1 MKSDVFKLLGQL
13 LNIHDDIFYQI
24 LSNIIYKKVVMDI
37 DLGNQFQEYE
47 EQEIVNSYEYAVDM
61 EATNKYIPANKSFN
75 TVDSSQGAF

>member
-1 MKSDVFKLLGQL
+1 
-13 LNIHDDIFYQI
+13 
-24 LSNIIYKKVVMDI
+24 MDI

-75 TVDSSQGAF
+75 TVDSTQGAF

>member
-47 EQEIVNSYEYAVDM
+47 EQEIVNSYE
-61 EATNKYIPANKSFN
+61 
-75 TVDSSQGAF
+75 

>member
-1 MKSDVFKLLGQL
+1 
-13 LNIHDDIFYQI
+13 
-24 LSNIIYKKVVMDI
+24 MDI

-75 TVDSSQGAF
+75 TVDSTQGAFYHGGMAKASVKKGKNSASQNQ